1 MSDVPRLGVDAPL
14 VGRTEEYGRL
24 TAALDAAR
32 DAHPAAVLLAGDAGV
47 GKTRLLTELRRQAR
61 QQGFTVLIG
70 HCVDLGMAGL
80 PYLPFTEALG
90 QLDPTTPGLSR
101 PALAPLLPG
110 PAADAP
116 GLPTADFGQLQLFDA
131 VAALLAELAAAAPV
145 LLVIEDLH
153 WADQSTR
160 DLLSFLLARLR
171 MERLAIIASYR
182 ADDLHRRHPLRPLLG
197 ELVRLPAVERVD
209 VAPFS
214 PAETRDYLRALHP
227 TPLPGRV
234 VRRIVERSEGNAFF
248 VEELLD
254 ASLETGDEAL
264 PTGLAEV
271 LLTRLEQVAA
281 PVQTVVRAAAVAGR
295 RVDHRLLQ
303 EVVQLSPAETEEALR
318 EAVTRHVLVAE
329 SSGTYAFRHALL
341 QEAVYADLLPGE
353 RVRLHG
359 AYAAALADGAGA
371 GQPGSAG
378 AFGRSPAAELAYH
391 CYESHDLPGA
401 LAASVR
407 AATEASALHAPS
419 EALRHLEQALTLWHA
434 VPDAAAVA
442 GVDLVHLGLRAAN
455 AASASGRMERAVALT
470 QDAAAHADAETE
482 PLLAG
487 MVQQRLAQHLL
498 GVDREEEALRAAARA
513 RDLVPTTAPPTP
525 ERTWIAAI
533 SARTSV
539 VVSDYEASRRYG
551 DEAVTAAR
559 TLGLPDAE
567 ADALATLA
575 VLAEKE
581 GNPDEAALRLA
592 DAREWA
598 ITAGD
603 IPVELR
609 ASYNLAANRFYQG
622 DLSTASD
629 MLDRA
634 AARAAETGLSWSAYG
649 LELRVL
655 QVITRYM
662 TGDWDGSLAAASGTD
677 EVSDWVAGRLA
688 AAALYVD
695 TGRGEPRRT
704 DRERRCMH
712 DCMHDPQ
719 IVALTGGCE
728 ADARQWA
735 GQPEGSAAIVTDAI
749 ERAGRVWG
757 QYTLGGIWLAAIG
770 VAGEADRAATA
781 RLVGDPATVAD
792 AVAAGR
798 ELAEFARTAAERG
811 KPRAGRMGPEGTAWL
826 ARLEAEWSRLDG
838 TNDPALWAAAVEAFD
853 FGYVYE
859 IARSNWRLAEALV
872 QADRR
877 DEAAGPAK
885 IAYETAVRLRAAPLR
900 GAVEALVRRARIDA
914 GLPIRLTTDLLLTPR
929 ERDVLALLAR
939 GRTNRQ
945 IGRELFISEKT
956 ASVHVSNIIGKLGA
970 SGRTEAVAIAHRRG
984 LIEAQPETAEHA

>member
-24 TAALDAAR
+24 TAALDAAQAR
-32 DAHPAAVLLAGDAGV
+32 TPAAVLLAGDAGV
-47 GKTRLLTELRRQAR
+47 GKTRLLTELRKRAR
-61 QQGFTVLIG
+61 DSGFTVLIG
-70 HCVDLGMAGL
+70 HCVDLGIAGL
-80 PYLPFTEALG
+80 PYLPFTEALQ
-90 QLDPTTPGLSR
+90 QLDPATPGLSR

-131 VAALLAELAAAAPV
+131 VAGLLAELAAVAPV

-171 MERLAIIASYR
+171 MERLAIVASYR

-214 PAETRDYLRALHP
+214 PAETRDYLRTLHP
-227 TPLPGRV
+227 TPLPLRV

-254 ASLETGDEAL
+254 ASLETGDETL

-281 PVQTVVRAAAVAGR
+281 PVQTVVRAASVAGR

-303 EVVQLSPAETEEALR
+303 QVVQMSPTETEEALR
-318 EAVTRHVLVAE
+318 EAVTRHVLVPE

-353 RVRLHG
+353 RARLHG
-359 AYAAALADGAGA
+359 AYAAALAEGASTAVGTV
-371 GQPGSAG
+371 
-378 AFGRSPAAELAYH
+378 GRSPAAELAYH
-391 CYESHDLPGA
+391 CFESHDLPGA

-407 AATEASALHAPS
+407 AAAEASALHAPS

-434 VPDAAAVA
+434 VPDAAQVA
-442 GVDLVHLGLRAAN
+442 GVDVVHLGLRAAN
-455 AASASGRMERAVALT
+455 AASACGRLERAVALT
-470 QDAAAHADAETE
+470 QDAAAHVEAEAE

-487 MVQQRLAQHLL
+487 MVQQRLAHHLL
-498 GVDREEEALRAAARA
+498 GVDRDEDALRAAARA
-513 RDLVPTTAPPTP
+513 RELVPAATPPTA

-539 VVSDYEASRRYG
+539 VVNDYEATRRYG

-592 DAREWA
+592 DARDWA

-622 DLSTASD
+622 DLATASE

-634 AARAAETGLSWSAYG
+634 AARAARTGLAWSGYG

-662 TGDWDGSLAAASGTD
+662 TGDWDGSLAAAD
-677 EVSDWVAGRLA
+677 AMDDVPDWVAARLA
-688 AAALYVD
+688 ASALYVQA
-695 TGRGEPRRT
+695 GRGKSTATE
-704 DRERRCMH
+704 RERKAMR
-712 DCMHDPQ
+712 DWMHDPQ
-719 IVALTGGCE
+719 IIALTAGCE
-728 ADARQWA
+728 ADLAQWQGRPDGA
-735 GQPEGSAAIVTDAI
+735 SALVTDAI

-757 QYTLGGIWLAAIG
+757 EYTLGGIWLAAIG

-781 RLVGDPATVAD
+781 RLVGDEATAAA

-798 ELAEFARTAAERG
+798 KLTEFARTAAERG
-811 KPRAGRMGPEGTAWL
+811 KPRAGRLGPEGAAWL
-826 ARLEAEWSRLDG
+826 ARLEAEWSRLAG
-838 TNDPALWAAAVEAFD
+838 ANDPALWAAAATAFD
-853 FGYVYE
+853 FGYPYE
-859 IARSNWRLAEALV
+859 VARSSWRLAEALV

-877 DEAAGPAK
+877 DDAAAPAK
-885 IAYETAVRLRAAPLR
+885 TAYETAVRLRAAPLR
-900 GAVEALVRRARIDA
+900 AAVEALVRRGRIDA
-914 GLPIRLTTDLLLTPR
+914 GLPIPLSPDLVLTPR
-929 ERDVLALLAR
+929 ERDVLALLVR

-984 LIEAQPETAEHA
+984 LIAVEPDTADQA

>member
-1 MSDVPRLGVDAPL
+1 MLDVPRLGVDAPL

-32 DAHPAAVLLAGDAGV
+32 DSHPAAVLLAGDAGV

-61 QQGFTVLIG
+61 ESGFTVLIG

-90 QLDPTTPGLSR
+90 QLDPTTPGLAR
-101 PALAPLLPG
+101 PPLAPLLPG

-214 PAETRDYLRALHP
+214 PAETRDYLRTLHP
-227 TPLPGRV
+227 TPLPARV

-254 ASLETGDEAL
+254 ASLDTGDDAL

-271 LLTRLEQVAA
+271 LLSRLEQVAT
-281 PVQTVVRAAAVAGR
+281 PVQTVVRAASVAGR

-303 EVVQLSPAETEEALR
+303 QVVQLSPAETEEALR
-318 EAVTRHVLVAE
+318 EAVTRHVLVSE
-329 SSGTYAFRHALL
+329 VGGTYAFRHALL

-353 RVRLHG
+353 RARLHG
-359 AYAAALADGAGA
+359 AYAAVLATGAGT
-371 GQPGSAG
+371 GLGVV
-378 AFGRSPAAELAYH
+378 GRSPAAELAYH

-434 VPDAAAVA
+434 VPDAAALA
-442 GVDLVHLGLRAAN
+442 GVDLVHLGLRAAT
-455 AASASGRMERAVALT
+455 AASASGRMERALALT
-470 QDAAAHADAETE
+470 LDAAGHVDPAAE
-482 PLLAG
+482 PVLAG
-487 MVQQRLAQHLL
+487 MVQQRLAHHLL
-498 GVDREEEALRAAARA
+498 DLDRYEEAHHIAAGA
-513 RDLVPTTAPPTP
+513 RDLVPPSPPSP

-539 VVSDYEASRRYG
+539 VVHDYEATRRYG
-551 DEAVTAAR
+551 DEAVAAAR
-559 TLGLPDAE
+559 ALRLPDAE

-581 GNPDEAALRLA
+581 GNPEEAAERLA
-592 DAREWA
+592 EARKWA
-598 ITAGD
+598 AAAGD
-603 IPVELR
+603 LAVELR

-622 DLSTASD
+622 DLTAAARL
-629 MLDRA
+629 LDRA
-634 AARAAETGLSWSAYG
+634 ADRAAETGMSWSGYG

-662 TGDWDGSLAAASGTD
+662 IGDWDGSLAAAD
-677 EVSDWVAGRLA
+677 AMDDVPAWVAARLA
-688 AAALYVD
+688 AAALYAR
-695 TGRGEPRRT
+695 TGRGEAGT
-704 DRERRCMH
+704 ERERKAIR
-712 DCMHDPQ
+712 DCGNDPQ
-719 IVALTGGCE
+719 IVALVGGCE
-728 ADARQWA
+728 ADLRQWQ
-735 GQPEGSAAIVTDAI
+735 GHPDGSAAIVTEAI
-749 ERAGRVWG
+749 EKAGEVWG
-757 QYTLGGIWLAAIG
+757 EFSLGGIWLAALG

-781 RLVGDPATVAD
+781 RLVGDEATAAD
-792 AVAAGR
+792 AEAAGR
-798 ELAEFARTAAERG
+798 KLAEFARTVAERG

-826 ARLEAEWSRLDG
+826 ARLEAEWSRLAGD
-838 TNDPALWAAAVEAFD
+838 NDPALWAAAVEAFG
-853 FGYVYE
+853 FGYAYE
-859 IARSNWRLAEALV
+859 VARSNWRLAEALV

-877 DEAAGPAK
+877 DEAAAPAK
-885 IAYETAVRLRAAPLR
+885 IAYETAVRLGAAPLR
-900 GAVEALVRRARIDA
+900 TAVEALVRRGRIDA
-914 GLPIRLTTDLLLTPR
+914 GLPIPLTPDLLLTPR